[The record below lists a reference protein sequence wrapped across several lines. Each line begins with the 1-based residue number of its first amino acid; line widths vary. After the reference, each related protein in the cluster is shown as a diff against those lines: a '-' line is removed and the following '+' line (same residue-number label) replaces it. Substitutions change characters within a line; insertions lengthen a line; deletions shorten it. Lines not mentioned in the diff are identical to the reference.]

1 MEQFVNE
8 ELKIIAEELSKKDFL
23 VFAGA
28 GVPKSAGVPN
38 WETLLIELAKNINF
52 DCSTKID
59 SANPNEYPKLAQ
71 EIFDEFK
78 RQNKEN
84 IYYDTIKNVIKPT
97 NAPYSVEQLEII
109 KTTNWVITT
118 NFDSTFET
126 AFKTKFQLQN
136 INKKLKIESLPTF
149 TFENHFKEE
158 TLVYLHGNV
167 DEKYIVLKEDDYNK
181 YYPSVIGEKGS
192 IFIEQYLR
200 YIFKEFT
207 IVFIGFSFNDYY
219 LREIFK
225 IIFNELKISD
235 EIASE
240 KPNYLPRIQKIKHYC
255 FLKKPNSKNEK
266 ELSYF
271 DVLIKQLEEINIKV
285 IIYDEHIDWINCF
298 EIIRELKETSKSVLE
313 VK

>member
-1 MEQFVNE
+1 MKE
-8 ELKIIAEELSKKDFL
+8 EIKNIAEELSNKDFI

-52 DCSTKID
+52 DCLAKISSTDPKEYPRLAQKIF
-59 SANPNEYPKLAQ
+59 NEYK
-71 EIFDEFK
+71 K
-78 RQNKEN
+78 QNKEN
-84 IYYDTIKNVIKPT
+84 IYFDTIKNVIKPT
-97 NAPYSVEQLEII
+97 NAPYSAEQLEII
-109 KTTNWVITT
+109 KTTNWIITT
-118 NFDSTFET
+118 NFDSTFEK
-126 AFKTKFQLQN
+126 AFKTKFQLQDT
-136 INKKLKIESLPTF
+136 NKKLEIESLPTF
-149 TFENHFKEE
+149 TFKNHFNEE

-181 YYPSVIGEKGS
+181 YYPSVSGGKGS
-192 IFIEQYLR
+192 IFIEEYLR

-225 IIFNELKISD
+225 IIFNELKLSY

-240 KPNYLPRIQKIKHYC
+240 KPNYISKIQNIRHYC
-255 FLKKPNSKNEK
+255 FIKKPDGKDEK
-266 ELSYF
+266 EQRYF
-271 DVLIKQLEEINIKV
+271 DALIKQLEEINIKA
-285 IIYDEHIDWINCF
+285 ITYDEHIEWINCF
-298 EIIRELKETSKSVLE
+298 EIIREIKGTSKSVLE